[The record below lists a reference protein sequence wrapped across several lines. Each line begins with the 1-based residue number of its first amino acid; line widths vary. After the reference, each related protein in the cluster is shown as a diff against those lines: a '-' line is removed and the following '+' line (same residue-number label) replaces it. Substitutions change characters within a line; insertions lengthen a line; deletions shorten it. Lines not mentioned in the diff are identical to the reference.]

1 MMEFVQCPIT
11 SSIVDSVFIIILS
24 LKPMISYCNE
34 KNYIKNKNVILL
46 PFCFVILPFITYFHF
61 NR

>member
-1 MMEFVQCPIT
+1 MMEFVQCPIS

-46 PFCFVILPFITYFHF
+46 PFCLLFSHL
-61 NR
+61 